1 MANYANYIKRTSADN
16 KIMNENIDGF
26 VPTHY
31 EERIKPP
38 LITFTLLLIG
48 LALLGTGIAL
58 NLMPVDLGA
67 LTIVM
72 MIIGGILVISCASYT
87 IGRSRHINTEKDFDE
102 TRFYNWVLNNH
113 GIVLSKDEVTQLFSY
128 NFIVKDGVRYIMHY
142 EIENGEIVGYL
153 LFDKPANSFEFTSSL
168 PVIPQPQQEEKVV
181 EEEAYEEEIPE
192 LEAEEELIKEIESVS
207 TDDLEKEAEAQE
219 EVIVV
224 EETVVVEEQQETPA
238 EPEVKVETP
247 TETIVEE
254 KPQRKPRKP
263 RVKKIDYSTLKLDEL
278 RKHAKEAGIKGY
290 YKLKKE
296 DLISSLQNK

>member
-16 KIMNENIDGF
+16 KIMNENTDGF

-113 GIVLSKDEVTQLFSY
+113 GIVLSKEEVTQLFSY

-153 LFDKPANSFEFTSSL
+153 LFDKPASSFEFTSSL
-168 PVIPQPQQEEKVV
+168 PVIPESQEEKEL
-181 EEEAYEEEIPE
+181 EESYEEEIPE
-192 LEAEEELIKEIESVS
+192 INAEEELIKEIESVS
-207 TDDLEKEAEAQE
+207 TEELEKEAETIE
-219 EVIVV
+219 EVVIIEETIIV
-224 EETVVVEEQQETPA
+224 EEKVV
-238 EPEVKVETP
+238 EPEVETETP
-247 TETIVEE
+247 QETVLVEE

-263 RVKKIDYSTLKLDEL
+263 RAKKVDYSTLKLDEL

>member
-1 MANYANYIKRTSADN
+1 
-16 KIMNENIDGF
+16 MNENTDGF

-113 GIVLSKDEVTQLFSY
+113 GIVLSKEEVTQLFSY

-153 LFDKPANSFEFTSSL
+153 LFDKPASSFEFTSSL
-168 PVIPQPQQEEKVV
+168 PVIPQPQEEK
-181 EEEAYEEEIPE
+181 ELEEAYEEEIPE
-192 LEAEEELIKEIESVS
+192 INAEEELIKEIESVS
-207 TDDLEKEAEAQE
+207 TEELEKEAETVE
-219 EVIVV
+219 EVVIIEETIIV
-224 EETVVVEEQQETPA
+224 EEKTEPVV
-238 EPEVKVETP
+238 EPEVETETP
-247 TETIVEE
+247 QETVLVEE

-263 RVKKIDYSTLKLDEL
+263 RAKKVDYSTLKLDEL

-296 DLISSLQNK
+296 DLIYSLQNK